1 MKAQIIMHLIFRIHH
16 AAIELYAV
24 ITVIL
29 KQKLMNWQNMKIT
42 VEVVQN
48 DVKIVENLWCWS
60 ISSYIWILTMLSW
73 NLKMVTALINFFP
86 NFQTFLYHFFI
97 LFHQFGFLICTWT
110 GCLSGCQGVRY
121 FTEGALFSYAFFQE
135 STQRSHI
142 FLFYAN
148 KDWASRTYFKTQN

>member
-1 MKAQIIMHLIFRIHH
+1 MKEQIIMHLIFRIHH

-29 KQKLMNWQNMKIT
+29 KYKLMNWQNMKIT

-73 NLKMVTALINFFP
+73 NLKMVTSLINFFSQFP
-86 NFQTFLYHFFI
+86 NFSVPLSCPLSPVLFPLLHLNNLPMWLPGCKIQYWRSFVFIFI
-97 LFHQFGFLICTWT
+97 LPRGYSKMSF
-110 GCLSGCQGVRY
+110 Y
-121 FTEGALFSYAFFQE
+121 
-135 STQRSHI
+135 
-142 FLFYAN
+142 LFYAN
-148 KDWASRTYFKTQN
+148 KDWASRTYFKTQS